1 MYHQTRKI
9 SLQQCPEIQ
18 DEAVA
23 QTSHREDANNK
34 KWTQQSAQGP
44 SSHMLFDDGN
54 TPNMT
59 RVTD

>member
-23 QTSHREDANNK
+23 QTSHRKDANNK
-34 KWTQQSAQGP
+34 KRAQQNAQGP
-44 SSHMLFDDGN
+44 SSHMLFDDG
-54 TPNMT
+54 THQI
-59 RVTD
+59 